1 MSKMKFILIAVA
13 LALLTDAPPA
23 KAGTTNDAAA
33 FEAQCVALT
42 KKIQAKFKPGKN
54 TEADFTAELKTFD
67 ELIATAETEKLEQAP
82 KLLHLKAELYED
94 ILNDPEKCVA
104 VFQKLAANYP
114 ETNYGKNAARRLP
127 PLLHQLEIKKIEDA
141 LAVGQPFPDFNEKD
155 FTGQPLSV
163 GALKGKVVLVDFW
176 ATWCVPCQIELPN
189 VAAAYKKFH
198 AQGFEV
204 IGVTL
209 DVKAADLAK
218 FLKKKDQFVWP
229 EFFDEEVGKLADKY
243 DEQELPYHNR
253 LAVKYG
259 IEKIPSNFLIGA
271 DGVIIGKDLRGKALL
286 AAVAKALE
294 KK

>member
-1 MSKMKFILIAVA
+1 M
-13 LALLTDAPPA
+13 
-23 KAGTTNDAAA
+23 
-33 FEAQCVALT
+33 
-42 KKIQAKFKPGKN
+42 
-54 TEADFTAELKTFD
+54 EADFAAELRSFD
-67 ELIATAETEKLEQAP
+67 ELIATAEAEKLEPAP
-82 KLLHLKAELYED
+82 KLLHLQAGLYED

-104 VFQKLAANYP
+104 VFQKLAAEYP

-127 PLLHQLEIKKIEDA
+127 LLLHQLEIKKIEDA

-198 AQGFEV
+198 AQGFEI
-204 IGVTL
+204 IGVAL

-229 EFFDEEVGKLADKY
+229 EFFDEAVGKLADKY

-259 IEKIPSNFLIGA
+259 IEKLPSNFLIGA
-271 DGVIIGKDLRGKALL
+271 DGVIVGKDLRGNALL
-286 AAVAKALE
+286 TAVAKALE

>member
-1 MSKMKFILIAVA
+1 MKFICTTIA
-13 LALLTDAPPA
+13 LALLTLTPPV

-33 FEAQCVALT
+33 FEAQCVELT
-42 KKIQAKFKPGKN
+42 KKIESKFKPGKN
-54 TEADFTAELKTFD
+54 TEADFANELKAFD
-67 ELIATAETEKLEQAP
+67 QLIATATAEKLEQAP

-104 VFQKLAANYP
+104 VFQKLAADYP
-114 ETNYGKNAARRLP
+114 DTAYGKNAIRRLP
-127 PLLHQLEIKKIEDA
+127 PLMHQLEIKKIEDS
-141 LAVGQPFPDFNEKD
+141 LAVGQRFPDFSEKD
-155 FTGQPLSV
+155 FNGQPLSV

-198 AQGFEV
+198 SKGLEI

-209 DVKAADLAK
+209 DVKSSDLTK

-229 EFFDEEVGKLADKY
+229 EFFDAEVGKLADKY
-243 DEQELPYHNR
+243 DSQELPYQNK
-253 LAVKYG
+253 LALKYG
-259 IEKIPSNFLIGA
+259 IEKIPANFLISA
-271 DGVIIGKDLRGKALL
+271 DGIILGKDLRGKALL
-286 AAVAKALE
+286 TAIADALE

>member
-1 MSKMKFILIAVA
+1 MKFICLAVA
-13 LALLTDAPPA
+13 LTLLPLAPPV

-42 KKIQAKFKPGKN
+42 KKIEGKFKPGKN
-54 TEADFTAELKTFD
+54 TEADFADELKSFD
-67 ELIATAETEKLEQAP
+67 QLIATAEADKLEQAP

-94 ILNDPEKCVA
+94 ILNDPEKCVV
-104 VFQKLAANYP
+104 VFQKLAADYP
-114 ETNYGKNAARRLP
+114 NTAYGKNAIRRLP
-127 PLLHQLEIKKIEDA
+127 PLLHQLEIKKIEDS
-141 LAVGQPFPDFNEKD
+141 LAVGQPFPDFSEKD
-155 FTGQPLSV
+155 FNGQPLSV

-198 AQGFEV
+198 AKGFEV

-209 DVKAADLAK
+209 DVKSADLAK

-243 DEQELPYHNR
+243 DSQELPYQNK
-253 LAVKYG
+253 LALKYG
-259 IEKIPSNFLIGA
+259 VEKIPTNFLIGA

>member
-1 MSKMKFILIAVA
+1 MKFICTTIA
-13 LALLTDAPPA
+13 LALLTLTPPV

-33 FEAQCVALT
+33 FEVQCVELT
-42 KKIQAKFKPGKN
+42 KKIESKFKPGKN
-54 TEADFTAELKTFD
+54 TEADFANELKAFD
-67 ELIATAETEKLEQAP
+67 KLIATATAEKLEQAP

-104 VFQKLAANYP
+104 VFQKLAADYP
-114 ETNYGKNAARRLP
+114 DTAYGKNAIRRLP
-127 PLLHQLEIKKIEDA
+127 PLMHQLEIKKIEDS
-141 LAVGQPFPDFNEKD
+141 LAVGQRFPDFSEKD
-155 FTGQPLSV
+155 FNGQPLSV

-198 AQGFEV
+198 SKGLEI

-209 DVKAADLAK
+209 DVKSSDLTK

-229 EFFDEEVGKLADKY
+229 EFFDAEVGKLADKY
-243 DEQELPYHNR
+243 DSQELPYQNK
-253 LAVKYG
+253 LALKYG
-259 IEKIPSNFLIGA
+259 IEKIPANFLISA
-271 DGVIIGKDLRGKALL
+271 DGIILGKDLRGKALL
-286 AAVAKALE
+286 TAIADALE